1 MPRKGL
7 NRKRG
12 LESLIPQFNENAAEK
27 KAIAGENSSVTKSR
41 KTSAGSMEKSAEM
54 QTERTVN
61 TENTEISENTNGKKI
76 TDQSGKAGK
85 PAAKENHGNTV
96 PAGKNSITASPENTF
111 AQKENHDGIRMIRL
125 SQVVPN
131 RGQPRKSFDEDAI
144 AELTESILQYGV
156 LQPLLVQK
164 KGRYYEIIAGERR
177 WRASRA
183 AGLKEIPCIVRE
195 FDKKETMEVSL
206 IENIQRED
214 LNPIEEAEAYHA
226 LTDGFNMTQEE
237 IASRVGRSRA
247 SVANSLRLLKLT
259 PEVRQMVMEN
269 RLSMGHARALLGIE
283 DPTYQT
289 AAAEQVEEKQL
300 SVRETEQLVKR
311 VLNPPKERRKT
322 GQDEQVRL
330 AYKDAESRMQKKL
343 GTKVSIHSKGKKG
356 KIEIEYYSE
365 EDLDRILKMI
375 G

>member
-12 LESLIPQFNENAAEK
+12 LESLIPQFNETAAEK
-27 KAIAGENSSVTKSR
+27 EQKPVEDSSVVKKEKTAEKSKESSARKKTVSKTVR
-41 KTSAGSMEKSAEM
+41 KTADNSLKTAKDPSDSNAGTETVKNAEKP
-54 QTERTVN
+54 
-61 TENTEISENTNGKKI
+61 SEQADDSN
-76 TDQSGKAGK
+76 A
-85 PAAKENHGNTV
+85 
-96 PAGKNSITASPENTF
+96 
-111 AQKENHDGIRMIRL
+111 IRMIRL
-125 SQVVPN
+125 SLVVPN
-131 RGQPRKSFDEDAI
+131 REQPRKAFDEDSI
-144 AELTESILQYGV
+144 AELTESVRQYGV

-214 LNPIEEAEAYHA
+214 LNPIEEAEAYRA
-226 LTDGFNMTQEE
+226 LTDEFHMTQEE
-237 IASRVGRSRA
+237 IAGRVGRSRA
-247 SVANSLRLLKLT
+247 SVANSMRLLKLT
-259 PEVRQMVMEN
+259 PEVRRMVIDN
-269 RLSMGHARALLGIE
+269 LLSMGHARALLGIE

-289 AAAEQVEEKQL
+289 AAAEQVVEKQL
-300 SVRETEQLVKR
+300 SVRETEQLVKK
-311 VLNPPKERRKT
+311 VLNPPKERKKSEP
-322 GQDEQVRL
+322 DEQMRL
-330 AYKDAESRMQKKL
+330 AYQDVESRIQKKL
-343 GTKVSIHSKGKKG
+343 GTKVFIRPKGKKG

-365 EDLDRILKMI
+365 EDLDRILKML